1 MELLFDDRDQNI
13 SGSGTP
19 DLCLHR
25 VLVQAQK
32 ALDTQ
37 MMKNNSICQQL
48 LYSAAMVNGR
58 SIVFLVRNTS
68 IFPESGSLDRMRRK
82 YSG

>member
-1 MELLFDDRDQNI
+1 MEFLFDDRDQNI
-13 SGSGTP
+13 SVNGTP
-19 DLCLHR
+19 DLYLHR
-25 VLVQAQK
+25 VLAHAQK
-32 ALDTQ
+32 ALDAQ
-37 MMKNNSICQQL
+37 MLKSNSTCQRL